1 MASPH
6 CLSIRVYYEDTDF
19 SGLVY
24 HASHLRFME
33 RGRTELLRELG
44 VHQRELIEGAAG
56 GAVFF
61 VVRSMNIDFRRPGRM
76 DDLLVVETVVK
87 KVGGASLT
95 LIQKVHRGGELLVAA
110 SVVVASVEDG
120 RARRLPLAVREKF
133 LRRMD
138 AETAILVTK
147 D

>member
-95 LIQKVHRGGELLVAA
+95 LIQKVRRGGELLVAA